1 MRSMKIESYKDI
13 ELYAKRFK
21 GDKGSEYQTI
31 YQHTVDLLNNMEKLF
46 EEYEEEIGEG
56 CKKLQIDYQKLK
68 YLLKLAII
76 YHDLG
81 KANSKFQQ
89 KIREKTKVHEVPQ
102 VKSLSKEVPHNF
114 LSIAFVDLE
123 DEIEKGNISYEDFQN
138 LLFTIA
144 FSHDRD
150 FDVDFQYFNKYICE
164 DVSKY
169 IENQTLKA
177 LLELLPSV
185 PNRDKM
191 VENSNYTYRLI
202 NRLRELVFK
211 NSYDL
216 SDKKVVFRIL
226 LKGLLHRLD
235 HSSSAG
241 ISAEEPKINDFPEK
255 VEAYLKKK
263 GSFTG
268 FKDFQKKAIE
278 LSEKNVV
285 LFAPTGSGKT
295 KFGLNW
301 AFKSKLIYT
310 LPIRVSINAM
320 YERLAKVFGEDKVG
334 ILHSDS
340 MIYLLEKYMDLEREN
355 QELEALFDR
364 VDLAKNLSL
373 PIIVTTGDQIF
384 TSSLKWPGFEKI
396 YSLFLY
402 SKIIIDEPQSYS
414 PESLAIII
422 KTLEEIINLNGK
434 FCLMSATINPL
445 ILKYLGDYA
454 EYVQAYSDEDLKRR
468 YSHIISIKELSIL
481 DCVAE
486 IIEHA
491 KQKNV
496 LVICNTVKRSQEVYQ
511 VIKENLKSFEEI
523 PVVLLHS
530 RFLEGQKRQKE
541 EIVISNQRKNGIV
554 ISTQLVE
561 ASLDIDYDILFT
573 ELASADSLLQRMG
586 RVYRKRT
593 YNELRPNVIILTKD
607 PSGVGKVYQKEIVD
621 RTEAFL
627 KKFDGNKITEYDKKE
642 LNEYVY
648 DIDALSSTNFISKFK
663 KAYELLELGF
673 RADRKIEAQKIFRD
687 VVTISGIPR
696 EIFDKN
702 IEEIN
707 DALKKINLRALK
719 SIEKLKLISSIRK
732 YTVTAPAYFFARG
745 GASCYDKDLG
755 IYILDCEY
763 DDQLGLIPPKEL
775 EQSDIW

>member
-1 MRSMKIESYKDI
+1 MKIESYKDI

-21 GDKGSEYQTI
+21 NDKGSEYQTI
-31 YQHTVDLLNNMEKLF
+31 YQHTMDLLNNMEKLF
-46 EEYEEEIGEG
+46 EEYKEEIEEG
-56 CKKLQIDYQKLK
+56 CKRLQIDYQKLK
-68 YLLKLAII
+68 YLLRLAII

-89 KIREKTKVHEVPQ
+89 KIRERTKVHEVPQ
-102 VKSLSKEVPHNF
+102 VNGLSKEVPHNF
-114 LSIAFVDLE
+114 ISVAFVELE
-123 DEIEKGNISYEDFQN
+123 DEIEKGNITCNDFQN
-138 LLFTIA
+138 LLFAIA
-144 FSHDRD
+144 FSHDRSFD
-150 FDVDFQYFNKYICE
+150 FSSQYFEKYIND

-169 IENQTLKA
+169 IENQSLKP

-185 PNRDKM
+185 PDRDKV
-191 VENSNYTYRLI
+191 VENSNYTYRVI
-202 NRLRELVFK
+202 NQLRELMFK
-211 NSYDL
+211 DSYDI
-216 SDKKVVFRIL
+216 SDKKVIFRIF

-241 ISAEEPKINDFPEK
+241 ISAEEAKINNFPEK
-255 VEAYLKKK
+255 VEVYLKSKC
-263 GSFTG
+263 SFTG
-268 FKDFQKKAIE
+268 FKDFQKKAME
-278 LSEKNVV
+278 YPDKNVI

-295 KFGLNW
+295 EFGLNW

-320 YERLAKVFGEDKVG
+320 YERLAKIFGEDKVG

-340 MIYLLEKYMDLEREN
+340 MIYLLEKYLNLEREN
-355 QELEALFDR
+355 QELEALFDS

-384 TSSLKWPGFEKI
+384 TSALKWPGFEKI

-454 EYVQAYSDEDLKRR
+454 EYVQAYSDEELKKRC
-468 YSHIISIKELSIL
+468 SHIISIKELSIL
-481 DCVAE
+481 DCVDE
-486 IIEHA
+486 IVEYA

-511 VIKENLKSFEEI
+511 VIKENLKRFEEI
-523 PVVLLHS
+523 PVELLHS

-586 RVYRKRT
+586 RVYRKRL
-593 YNELRPNVIILTKD
+593 YNELCPNVIILTKD
-607 PSGVGKVYQKEIVD
+607 PSGIGKVYQKEIVD
-621 RTEAFL
+621 RTKEFL
-627 KKFDGNKITEYDKKE
+627 KKFDGNKISEYDKKQ

-648 DIDALSSTNFISKFK
+648 DISALSGTNFISKFK

-702 IEEIN
+702 IEKIN
-707 DALKKINLRALK
+707 EALKKINSRSTK
-719 SIEKLKLISSIRK
+719 SIEKLKLISSVKK
-732 YTVTAPAYFFARG
+732 YTVTAPAYFFAKG

-755 IYILDCEY
+755 LYILDCKY
-763 DDQLGLIPPKEL
+763 DDQLGLISPKGL

>member
-1 MRSMKIESYKDI
+1 MKIDSYKDI

-31 YQHTVDLLNNMEKLF
+31 YQHTMDLLNNMEKLF
-46 EEYEEEIGEG
+46 EEYKEEIEEG
-56 CKKLQIDYQKLK
+56 CKRLQIDYQKLK
-68 YLLKLAII
+68 YLLRLAII

-89 KIREKTKVHEVPQ
+89 KIRDKTRTHEVPQ
-102 VKSLSKEVPHNF
+102 VKGLSKEVPHNF
-114 LSIAFVDLE
+114 ISIAFVDLE
-123 DEIEKGNISYEDFQN
+123 DEIEKGNITYEDFEN

-144 FSHDRD
+144 FSHDRN
-150 FDVDFQYFNKYICE
+150 FDANCQYFEKYIYE

-169 IENQTLKA
+169 IENQTLKP

-185 PNRDKM
+185 PDRNRM
-191 VENSNYTYRLI
+191 VESSNYTYRVI
-202 NRLRELVFK
+202 NQLKELMLK
-211 NSYDL
+211 DSYNL
-216 SDKKVVFRIL
+216 SDKKVVFRIF

-241 ISAEEPKINDFPEK
+241 ISTEEAKIENFPEK
-255 VEAYLKKK
+255 VEVYLKSK

-268 FKDFQKKAIE
+268 FKDFQRKAME

-295 KFGLNW
+295 EFGLNW

-340 MIYLLEKYMDLEREN
+340 MIYLLEKHMDLEREN
-355 QELEALFDR
+355 QELEALFDS

-384 TSSLKWPGFEKI
+384 TSALKWPGFEKI

-422 KTLEEIINLNGK
+422 NTLKEIINLNGK

-445 ILKYLGDYA
+445 ILKYLGNCA
-454 EYVQAYSDEDLKRR
+454 KYVQAYSDEELKKK

-481 DCVAE
+481 DCIDE
-486 IIEHA
+486 IVEQA

-511 VIKENLKSFEEI
+511 VIKENLKRFEEI
-523 PVVLLHS
+523 PVELLHS

-541 EIVISNQRKNGIV
+541 QVVISNQRKNGIV

-586 RVYRKRT
+586 RVYRKRA

-702 IEEIN
+702 IEEID
-707 DALKKINLRALK
+707 DALKKINSRSLK

-732 YTVTAPAYFFARG
+732 YTVTAPAYFFAKG

-763 DDQLGLIPPKEL
+763 DDQLGLIPPKGL